1 MPREGHANVTKRN
14 SNSRKNTSPR
24 CTICVH
30 VERSRIEHLMAAGAS
45 KRSMAERFNVSAD
58 AAFRHFKN
66 HVSPSM
72 KAASVAKAL
81 KPGVELE
88 AMLTEESNGLL
99 HHLQNIRG
107 KLYVAFDNAIEAGDR
122 TASALLAGRLLENL
136 RFLSELTGRLQK
148 YATPNNVTNINIL
161 ASPQFLNMQAHLIQ
175 ALAPFPDARRAVIQA
190 FRQMDEAT
198 PPPPMTIEGTHA
210 SAA

>member
-1 MPREGHANVTKRN
+1 MAKRKPN
-14 SNSRKNTSPR
+14 KTPNAR
-24 CTICVH
+24 CTICTH

-45 KRSMAERFNVSAD
+45 KRSIAERFNVSAD

-66 HVSPSM
+66 HVSPAM

-107 KLYVAFDNAIEAGDR
+107 KLYVAFDNA
-122 TASALLAGRLLENL
+122 
-136 RFLSELTGRLQK
+136 
-148 YATPNNVTNINIL
+148 
-161 ASPQFLNMQAHLIQ
+161 
-175 ALAPFPDARRAVIQA
+175 
-190 FRQMDEAT
+190 
-198 PPPPMTIEGTHA
+198 
-210 SAA
+210 

>member
-1 MPREGHANVTKRN
+1 MTKRK
-14 SNSRKNTSPR
+14 SNSQKKANPR

-30 VERSRIEHLMAAGAS
+30 VERSRIEHLMASGVS
-45 KRSMAERFNVSAD
+45 KRAIAERFAVSAD

-66 HVSPSM
+66 HVSPAM
-72 KAASVAKAL
+72 KSAAVVKAL

-107 KLYVAFDNAIEAGDR
+107 KLYHAFDASVEAGDR
-122 TASALLAGRLLENL
+122 NATAVLAGRLLENL

-161 ASPQFLNMQAHLIQ
+161 ASPTFLNLQTKLIQ
-175 ALAPFPDARRAVIQA
+175 ALAPFPDARRAVVQA
-190 FRQMDEAT
+190 FRELDDAAPAQKLPQM
-198 PPPPMTIEGTHA
+198 IEGTHA
-210 SAA
+210 DAA

>member
-1 MPREGHANVTKRN
+1 MSKSKRK
-14 SNSRKNTSPR
+14 SNTTPNAR

-30 VERSRIEHLMAAGAS
+30 AERSRIEHLMAAGSS
-45 KRSMAERFNVSAD
+45 KRAVGERFGVSSD
-58 AAFRHFKN
+58 AAFRHFRN
-66 HVSPSM
+66 HVSPAM

-107 KLYVAFDNAIEAGDR
+107 KLYVAFDASVEMGDR
-122 TASALLAGRLLENL
+122 VGSALLAGRLLENL

-148 YATPNNVTNINIL
+148 YATPHSVTNISIQT
-161 ASPQFLNMQAHLIQ
+161 SPQFLSLQARLIQ
-175 ALAPFPDARRAVIQA
+175 ALAPFPDARRAVISA
-190 FRQMDEAT
+190 FRDRRK
-198 PPPPMTIEGTHA
+198 HA
-210 SAA
+210 